1 MTNYENLGTAAPVG
15 SYASGDATQHLMP
28 MELQKTLS
36 PMAIQALSKMDANQ
50 QATFVHMYDQKKK
63 SVGAMLALAILFPI
77 QLFLLDK
84 SGLGVAFILTGG
96 GVFVWYFIEWF
107 LTPGRVR
114 AYNQDVANQI
124 LLQMRALA

>member
-1 MTNYENLGTAAPVG
+1 MTDYQNPGATAPTG
-15 SYASGDATQHLMP
+15 SYGSGDATQHLMP
-28 MELQKTLS
+28 AELQKTLS
-36 PMAIQALSKMDANQ
+36 PMAVQALSKMDANQ
-50 QATFVHMYDQKKK
+50 QATFVHMYNQQKK

-84 SGLGVAFILTGG
+84 TGLGVAFILTGG
-96 GVFVWYFIEWF
+96 GLFVWYFIEWF
-107 LTPGRVR
+107 LTPSRVK